1 MTSILTR
8 LFIKNPDDIKDNAT
22 REQYGSL
29 SGVVGIICNLL
40 LCVFK
45 ITVGALTHSISIVAD
60 GFNNLSD
67 MGSSVIT
74 ILGFKL
80 ANKPADKD
88 HPFGHGRIEYM
99 SAFIVAILILLVG
112 FELMK
117 TSVGAL
123 IDGTP
128 MPTYSL
134 VSIIVLAVSVV
145 FKLWLFFFNRKLGKK
160 IEAETLLATA
170 QDSLNDSIATAVIL
184 LSVAVS
190 KLVPISF
197 NLDAVMGIA
206 VALFI
211 LFAGISAA
219 KETLNRILGE
229 PPTAD
234 LITDIEKAILSRD
247 DFVGIHDLMVHN
259 YGPGRLFA
267 SVHVE
272 VPQDI
277 DIIHCHEQIDLCEKE
292 IYENL
297 GVALVIHMDPM
308 DVNNEEVNCVRQQLS
323 DGIKVINADLTL
335 HDFRMTP
342 MADTQTNLV
351 FDVVVP
357 QNFTLSEKELKEKVS
372 QIAKLINPTFCCVIT
387 VERDF
392 TGRQI

>member
-1 MTSILTR
+1 MTSLLTR
-8 LFIKNPDDIKDNAT
+8 LFIKNPDNLKDNTT
-22 REQYGSL
+22 RAQYGSL
-29 SGVVGIICNLL
+29 SGIVGIICNLL

-45 ITVGALTHSISIVAD
+45 ITVGSLTGSISIVAD

-80 ANKPADKD
+80 SNKPADKD

-117 TSVGAL
+117 SSVNAL
-123 IDGTP
+123 IDGTK
-128 MPTYSL
+128 MPTYTL

-145 FKLWLFFFNRKLGKK
+145 FKLWLFLFNRKLGKK
-160 IEAETLLATA
+160 IESETLLATA

-184 LSVAVS
+184 LSVGVS
-190 KLVPISF
+190 KLVELPF

-211 LFAGISAA
+211 LFAGINAA

-229 PPTAD
+229 PPSAE
-234 LITDIEKAILSRD
+234 LITDIERAILSHD

-277 DIIHCHEQIDLCEKE
+277 DIVHCHEQIDLCEKE
-292 IYENL
+292 IYDTL

-308 DVNNEEVNCVRQQLS
+308 DVNNEQVAFVRQQLS
-323 DGIKVINADLTL
+323 DGIKVINNELTL

-351 FDVVVP
+351 FDLVIP
-357 QNFTLSEKELKEKVS
+357 QNFTLTEKELKEKVS
-372 QIAKLINPTFCCVIT
+372 QIAKLINPTFRCVIT

-392 TGRQI
+392 TGR

>member
-1 MTSILTR
+1 MTSLLTK
-8 LFIKNPDDIKDNAT
+8 LFIKNPNDIKNNAT
-22 REQYGSL
+22 RAQYGSL
-29 SGVVGIICNLL
+29 SGVVGIVCNLL

-45 ITVGALTHSISIVAD
+45 ITVGSLTSSISIVAD

-117 TSVGAL
+117 TSVSAL
-123 IDGTP
+123 TNGTP
-128 MPTYSL
+128 MPTYSF
-134 VSIIVLAVSVV
+134 VSIIVLTVSVV

-160 IEAETLLATA
+160 IESETLLATA
-170 QDSLNDSIATAVIL
+170 QDSLNDSVATAVIL
-184 LSVAVS
+184 LSVGVS
-190 KLVPISF
+190 KLVAVPF

-211 LFAGISAA
+211 LWAGINAA
-219 KETLNRILGE
+219 KETLTRILGE
-229 PPTAD
+229 PPSAD
-234 LITDIEKAILSRD
+234 LITDIEAAILSRK
-247 DFVGIHDLMVHN
+247 DFVGIHDLIVHN

-277 DIIHCHEQIDLCEKE
+277 NIVECHEQIDLCEKE
-292 IYENL
+292 IFDNL

-308 DVNNEEVNCVRQQLS
+308 DVNNEEVAFIRQQLS
-323 DGIKVINADLTL
+323 DGIKVINDELTL

-351 FDVVVP
+351 FDVVIP
-357 QNFTLSEKELKEKVS
+357 QNFNLSEKELKEKIS
-372 QIAKLINPTFCCVIT
+372 QIAKLINPAFCCVIT

-392 TGRQI
+392 TGR

>member
-1 MTSILTR
+1 MTALLTK
-8 LFIKNPDDIKDNAT
+8 LFIKNPDDIKNNTT
-22 REQYGSL
+22 RAQYGSL
-29 SGVVGIICNLL
+29 SGVVGILCNLF
-40 LCVFK
+40 LCAFK
-45 ITVGALTHSISIVAD
+45 IAIGSLTHSISIVAD
-60 GFNNLSD
+60 GLNNLSD

-117 TSVGAL
+117 TSVTA
-123 IDGTP
+123 ITNGTP
-128 MPTYSL
+128 MPTYSIA
-134 VSIIVLAVSVV
+134 SIIVLAVSVIL
-145 FKLWLFFFNRKLGKK
+145 KLWLFLFNRKIGKK
-160 IEAETLLATA
+160 IDSETLLATA
-170 QDSLNDSIATAVIL
+170 QDSLNDSVATAVIL
-184 LSVAVS
+184 LSVGVS
-190 KLVPISF
+190 KLVSLPF

-211 LFAGISAA
+211 LWAGINAA
-219 KETLNRILGE
+219 KETLNRLLGE
-229 PPTAD
+229 PPSPE
-234 LITDIEKAILSRD
+234 LITDIETAILSHD
-247 DFVGIHDLMVHN
+247 EFVGIHDLMIHN

-277 DIIHCHEQIDLCEKE
+277 NIVHCHEQIDLCEKE
-292 IYENL
+292 IFDNL
-297 GVALVIHMDPM
+297 GVMLVIHMDPM
-308 DVNNEEVNCVRQQLS
+308 DVNNEEVNFTRQQLS
-323 DGIKVINADLTL
+323 DGIKVINDELTL

-351 FDVVVP
+351 FDVVIP
-357 QNFTLSEKELKEKVS
+357 QNFNLSEKELKEKIS
-372 QIAKLINPTFCCVIT
+372 QIAKLINPTFSCVIT

-392 TGRQI
+392 TGR

>member
-1 MTSILTR
+1 MTSLLTR
-8 LFIKNPDDIKDNAT
+8 LFIKNPENVKDNAT

-29 SGVVGIICNLL
+29 SGVVGIICNLI
-40 LCVFK
+40 LCIFK
-45 ITVGALTHSISIVAD
+45 IAVGALTHSISIIAD

-134 VSIIVLAVSVV
+134 VSIIILAVSVV
-145 FKLWLFFFNRKLGKK
+145 FKLWLFLFNRKIGKK
-160 IEAETLLATA
+160 IESETLLATA
-170 QDSLNDSIATAVIL
+170 QDSLNDSVATAVIL

-190 KLVPISF
+190 KLVPIPF
-197 NLDAVMGIA
+197 NLDAVMGVA

-211 LFAGISAA
+211 LFAGFNAG

-234 LITDIEKAILSRD
+234 LITDIEKAILSHD
-247 DFVGIHDLMVHN
+247 DFVGIHDLIVHN

-277 DIIHCHEQIDLCEKE
+277 NIVECHEQIDLCEKE
-292 IYENL
+292 IYETL

-308 DVNNEEVNCVRQQLS
+308 DVNNEQVAFVRQQMS
-323 DGIKVINADLTL
+323 DGIKVINDELTL

-342 MADTQTNLV
+342 MAETQTNLV
-351 FDVVVP
+351 FDVVIP
-357 QNFTLSEKELKEKVS
+357 HNFNLSEKELKEKVS

-387 VERDF
+387 IERDF
-392 TGRQI
+392 TGR

>member
-1 MTSILTR
+1 MTSLLTR

-190 KLVPISF
+190 KLVPVSF

-211 LFAGISAA
+211 LCAGINAA

-234 LITDIEKAILSRD
+234 LITDIEKAILSYN

-277 DIIHCHEQIDLCEKE
+277 NIVHCHEQIDLCEKE

-308 DVNNEEVNCVRQQLS
+308 DVNNEEVNHIRQQLS
-323 DGIKVINADLTL
+323 DGIKVINGELTL

-351 FDVVVP
+351 FDVVIP
-357 QNFTLSEKELKEKVS
+357 QNFTLSEKELKEKIS

-392 TGRQI
+392 TGR

>member
-1 MTSILTR
+1 MTSLLTR
-8 LFIKNPDDIKDNAT
+8 LFIKNPENVKDNAT

-29 SGVVGIICNLL
+29 SGVVGIICNLI
-40 LCVFK
+40 LCIFK
-45 ITVGALTHSISIVAD
+45 IAVGALTHSISIIAD

-134 VSIIVLAVSVV
+134 VSIIILAVSVV
-145 FKLWLFFFNRKLGKK
+145 FKLWLFLFNRKIGKK
-160 IEAETLLATA
+160 IESETLLATA

-190 KLVPISF
+190 KLVPIPF
-197 NLDAVMGIA
+197 NLDAVMGVA

-211 LFAGISAA
+211 LFAGFNAA

-234 LITDIEKAILSRD
+234 LITDIEKAILSHD
-247 DFVGIHDLMVHN
+247 DFVGIHDLIVHN

-277 DIIHCHEQIDLCEKE
+277 NIVECHEQIDLCEKE
-292 IYENL
+292 IYETL

-308 DVNNEEVNCVRQQLS
+308 DVNNEQVAFVRQQMS
-323 DGIKVINADLTL
+323 DGIKVINDELTL

-342 MADTQTNLV
+342 MAETQTNLV
-351 FDVVVP
+351 FDVVIP
-357 QNFTLSEKELKEKVS
+357 QNFNLSEKELKEKVS

-392 TGRQI
+392 TGR

>member
-1 MTSILTR
+1 MTHILTR
-8 LFIKNPDDIKDNAT
+8 LFIKNPDDVKNNAT

-29 SGVVGIICNLL
+29 SGAVGIICNLL

-117 TSVGAL
+117 TSCGAL
-123 IDGTP
+123 INGTP

-145 FKLWLFFFNRKLGKK
+145 FKLWLFIFNRKLGKK
-160 IEAETLLATA
+160 IESETLLATA

-184 LSVAVS
+184 ISVAVS
-190 KLVPISF
+190 KLVTVPF
-197 NLDAVMGIA
+197 NLDAVMGVA

-211 LFAGISAA
+211 IWAGINAA

-229 PPTAD
+229 PPSAE
-234 LITDIEKAILSRD
+234 LITDIENAILSRK

-277 DIIHCHEQIDLCEKE
+277 DIVHCHEQIDLCEKE
-292 IYENL
+292 IYDNL
-297 GVALVIHMDPM
+297 GVSLVIHMDPM
-308 DVNNEEVNCVRQQLS
+308 DVNNDEINFIRQQLS
-323 DGIKVINADLTL
+323 NGIKVIDNNLTI

-357 QNFTLSEKELKEKVS
+357 QNFKLTEKELKEKIT
-372 QIAKLINPTFCCVIT
+372 QIARLINPTFCCVIT

-392 TGRQI
+392 TGR

>member
-1 MTSILTR
+1 MTSLLTR
-8 LFIKNPDDIKDNAT
+8 LFIKNPDNVKDNTT

-29 SGVVGIICNLL
+29 SGIVGIVCNLL

-45 ITVGALTHSISIVAD
+45 ITVGSLTGSISIVAD

-80 ANKPADKD
+80 SNKPADKD

-117 TSVGAL
+117 SSVNAL
-123 IDGTP
+123 IDGTK
-128 MPTYSL
+128 MPTYTL

-145 FKLWLFFFNRKLGKK
+145 FKLWLFLFNRKLGKK
-160 IEAETLLATA
+160 IESETLLATA

-184 LSVAVS
+184 LSVGVS
-190 KLVPISF
+190 KLVALPF

-211 LFAGISAA
+211 LFAGINAA

-229 PPTAD
+229 PPSAE
-234 LITDIEKAILSRD
+234 LITDIERAILSND

-277 DIIHCHEQIDLCEKE
+277 DIVHCHEQIDLCEKE
-292 IYENL
+292 IYDSL

-308 DVNNEEVNCVRQQLS
+308 DVNNEQVAFVRQQLS
-323 DGIKVINADLTL
+323 DGIKVINNELTL

-351 FDVVVP
+351 FDLVIP
-357 QNFTLSEKELKEKVS
+357 QNFTLNEKELKEKVS
-372 QIAKLINPTFCCVIT
+372 QIAKLINPTFRCVIT

-392 TGRQI
+392 TGR

>member
-1 MTSILTR
+1 MTRLLTH
-8 LFIKNPDDIKDNAT
+8 LFIKNPDNVKDNTT

-29 SGVVGIICNLL
+29 SGIVGIICNLL

-123 IDGTP
+123 INGTP

-134 VSIIVLAVSVV
+134 ASIIVLAVSVI
-145 FKLWLFFFNRKLGKK
+145 FKLWLFLFNRKLGKK
-160 IEAETLLATA
+160 IESEALLATA
-170 QDSLNDSIATAVIL
+170 QDSLNDSVATAVIL

-190 KLVPISF
+190 KFVPVQF

-211 LFAGISAA
+211 LFAGINAA

-229 PPTAD
+229 PPSSD
-234 LITDIEKAILSRD
+234 LITDIENSILAYD
-247 DFVGIHDLMVHN
+247 DFVGIHDLIVHN

-277 DIIHCHEQIDLCEKE
+277 DIVQCHEQIDLCEKK
-292 IYENL
+292 IYDEL
-297 GVALVIHMDPM
+297 GVSLVIHMDPM
-308 DVNNEEVNCVRQQLS
+308 DINNEQVNFVRSQLS
-323 DGIKVINADLTL
+323 DGIKVIDENLTL

-351 FDVVVP
+351 FDVVMP
-357 QNFTLSEKELKEKVS
+357 QNFTLPEKELKEKIS

-387 VERDF
+387 VEHDF
-392 TGRQI
+392 TGR

>member
-1 MTSILTR
+1 MTRLLTR
-8 LFIKNPDDIKDNAT
+8 LFIKNPDDVKNNAT
-22 REQYGSL
+22 REAYGSL

-40 LCVFK
+40 LCAFK
-45 ITVGALTHSISIVAD
+45 ITVGLLTASISIVAD

-99 SAFIVAILILLVG
+99 SAFIVAILIMLVG

-117 TSVGAL
+117 TSVTAL
-123 IDGTP
+123 ADGTA
-128 MPTYSL
+128 MPVYSTT
-134 VSIIVLAVSVV
+134 SIIVLAVSVI
-145 FKLWLFFFNRKLGKK
+145 FKLWLYIFNRKIGKK
-160 IEAETLLATA
+160 IESETLLATA

-190 KLVPISF
+190 KVVTLPF

-206 VALFI
+206 VSLFI
-211 LFAGISAA
+211 LFAGINAA

-229 PPTAD
+229 PPSAE
-234 LITDIEKAILSRD
+234 LISDIEAAILSRK
-247 DFVGIHDLMVHN
+247 DFVGIHDLIVHN

-277 DIIHCHEQIDLCEKE
+277 DIVHCHEQIDLCEKE
-292 IYENL
+292 IYDNL
-297 GVALVIHMDPM
+297 GVSLVIHMDPM
-308 DVNNEEVNCVRQQLS
+308 DVNNEQVAFVRTQLS
-323 DGIKVINADLTL
+323 DGIKVIDENLTL

-357 QNFTLSEKELKEKVS
+357 QELKLNEKELNDKIS

-387 VERDF
+387 FDRDF
-392 TGRQI
+392 TGR

>member
-1 MTSILTR
+1 MTQLLTR
-8 LFIKNPDDIKDNAT
+8 LFIKNPDDVKDNAT

-29 SGVVGIICNLL
+29 SGIVGIICNLL
-40 LCVFK
+40 LCAFK

-80 ANKPADKD
+80 SNKPADKD

-145 FKLWLFFFNRKLGKK
+145 FKLWLFFFNRNLGKK
-160 IEAETLLATA
+160 IESETLLATA

-184 LSVAVS
+184 LSVTVS
-190 KLVPISF
+190 KLVEVPF

-211 LFAGISAA
+211 LFAGINAA

-229 PPTAD
+229 PPSAD

-277 DIIHCHEQIDLCEKE
+277 NIVHCHEQIDLCEKE
-292 IYENL
+292 IYETL

-308 DVNNEEVNCVRQQLS
+308 DVNNEEVNHIRHQLS
-323 DGIKVINADLTL
+323 DGIKVINDELTL

-372 QIAKLINPTFCCVIT
+372 QIAKLINPTFRCVIT

-392 TGRQI
+392 TGR

>member
-1 MTSILTR
+1 MTALLTK
-8 LFIKNPDDIKDNAT
+8 LFIKNPNDIKNNAT
-22 REQYGSL
+22 RAQYGSL
-29 SGVVGIICNLL
+29 SGVVGILCNLL
-40 LCVFK
+40 LCAFK
-45 ITVGALTHSISIVAD
+45 IAVGSLTHSISIVAD
-60 GFNNLSD
+60 GLNNLSD

-117 TSVGAL
+117 TSVTA
-123 IDGTP
+123 ITNGTP
-128 MPTYSL
+128 MPTYSI
-134 VSIIVLAVSVV
+134 VSIIVLAVSVI
-145 FKLWLFFFNRKLGKK
+145 FKFWLFLFNRKIGKK
-160 IEAETLLATA
+160 IDSETLLATS
-170 QDSLNDSIATAVIL
+170 QDSLNDSVATAVIL
-184 LSVAVS
+184 LSVGVS
-190 KLVPISF
+190 KLVTLPF

-211 LFAGISAA
+211 LWAGINAA
-219 KETLNRILGE
+219 KETLNRLLGE
-229 PPTAD
+229 PPSPE
-234 LITDIEKAILSRD
+234 LITDIETAILSHD
-247 DFVGIHDLMVHN
+247 EFVGIHDLMIHN

-277 DIIHCHEQIDLCEKE
+277 NIVHCHEQIDLCEKE
-292 IYENL
+292 IFDNL
-297 GVALVIHMDPM
+297 GVMLVIHMDPM
-308 DVNNEEVNCVRQQLS
+308 DVNNEEVAFVRQQLS
-323 DGIKVINADLTL
+323 DGIKVINDELTL

-351 FDVVVP
+351 FDVVIP
-357 QNFTLSEKELKEKVS
+357 QNFNLSEKELKEKIS

-392 TGRQI
+392 TGR

>member
-1 MTSILTR
+1 MTALLTK
-8 LFIKNPDDIKDNAT
+8 LFIKNPNNVKDNAT

-29 SGVVGIICNLL
+29 SGVVGILCNLF
-40 LCVFK
+40 LCAFK
-45 ITVGALTHSISIVAD
+45 IAVGSLTHSISIVAD
-60 GFNNLSD
+60 GLNNLSD

-117 TSVGAL
+117 TSVTA
-123 IDGTP
+123 ITNGTP
-128 MPTYSL
+128 MPTYSIA
-134 VSIIVLAVSVV
+134 SIIVLAVSVL
-145 FKLWLFFFNRKLGKK
+145 FKLWLFIFNRKIGKK
-160 IEAETLLATA
+160 IDSETLLATA

-184 LSVAVS
+184 ISVGVS
-190 KLVPISF
+190 KLVSLPF

-211 LFAGISAA
+211 LWAGINAA
-219 KETLNRILGE
+219 KETLNRLLGE
-229 PPTAD
+229 PPSPE
-234 LITDIEKAILSRD
+234 LITDIETAILSHD
-247 DFVGIHDLMVHN
+247 EFVGIHDLMIHN

-277 DIIHCHEQIDLCEKE
+277 DIVHCHEQIDLCEKE
-292 IYENL
+292 IFDNL
-297 GVALVIHMDPM
+297 GVMLVIHMDPM
-308 DVNNEEVNCVRQQLS
+308 DVNNEEVNFTRQQLS
-323 DGIKVINADLTL
+323 DGIKVINDELTL

-351 FDVVVP
+351 FDVVIP
-357 QNFTLSEKELKEKVS
+357 QNFNLSEKELKEKIS
-372 QIAKLINPTFCCVIT
+372 QIAKLINPTFSCVIT

-392 TGRQI
+392 TGR

>member
-1 MTSILTR
+1 MTALLTK
-8 LFIKNPDDIKDNAT
+8 LFIKNPNDIKNNAT
-22 REQYGSL
+22 RAQYGSL
-29 SGVVGIICNLL
+29 SGVVGILCNLL
-40 LCVFK
+40 LCAFK
-45 ITVGALTHSISIVAD
+45 IAVGSLTHSISIVAD
-60 GFNNLSD
+60 GLNNLSD

-117 TSVGAL
+117 TSVTA
-123 IDGTP
+123 ITNSTP
-128 MPTYSL
+128 MPTYSIA
-134 VSIIVLAVSVV
+134 SIIVLAVSVI
-145 FKLWLFFFNRKLGKK
+145 FKFWLFLFNRKIGKK
-160 IEAETLLATA
+160 IDSETLLATS
-170 QDSLNDSIATAVIL
+170 QDSLNDSVATAVIL
-184 LSVAVS
+184 LSVGVS
-190 KLVPISF
+190 KLVTLPF

-211 LFAGISAA
+211 LWAGINAA
-219 KETLNRILGE
+219 KETLNRLLGE
-229 PPTAD
+229 PPSPE
-234 LITDIEKAILSRD
+234 LITDIETAILSHD
-247 DFVGIHDLMVHN
+247 EFVGIHDLMIHN

-277 DIIHCHEQIDLCEKE
+277 DIVHCHEQIDLCEKE
-292 IYENL
+292 IFDNL
-297 GVALVIHMDPM
+297 GVMLVIHMDPM
-308 DVNNEEVNCVRQQLS
+308 DVNNEEVNFTRQQLS
-323 DGIKVINADLTL
+323 DGIKVINDELTL

-351 FDVVVP
+351 FDVVIP
-357 QNFTLSEKELKEKVS
+357 QNFNLSEKELKEKIS

-392 TGRQI
+392 TGR

>member
-1 MTSILTR
+1 MTGLLTR
-8 LFIKNPDDIKDNAT
+8 LFIKNPENVKDNAT

-29 SGVVGIICNLL
+29 SGVVGIICNLI
-40 LCVFK
+40 LCIFK
-45 ITVGALTHSISIVAD
+45 IAVGALTHSISIIAD

-123 IDGTP
+123 MDGTP

-134 VSIIVLAVSVV
+134 VSIIILAVSVV
-145 FKLWLFFFNRKLGKK
+145 FKLWLFLFNRKIGKK
-160 IEAETLLATA
+160 IESETLLATA
-170 QDSLNDSIATAVIL
+170 QDSLNDSVATAVIL

-190 KLVPISF
+190 KLVPIPF
-197 NLDAVMGIA
+197 NLDAVMGVA

-211 LFAGISAA
+211 LFAGFNAA

-234 LITDIEKAILSRD
+234 LITDIEKAILSHE
-247 DFVGIHDLMVHN
+247 DFVGIHDLIVHN

-277 DIIHCHEQIDLCEKE
+277 NIVECHEQIDLCEKE
-292 IYENL
+292 IYETL

-308 DVNNEEVNCVRQQLS
+308 DVNNEQVAFVRQQMS
-323 DGIKVINADLTL
+323 DGIKVINDELTL

-342 MADTQTNLV
+342 MAETQTNLV
-351 FDVVVP
+351 FDVVIP
-357 QNFTLSEKELKEKVS
+357 QNFNLSEKELKEKVS

-387 VERDF
+387 IERDF
-392 TGRQI
+392 TGR

>member
-1 MTSILTR
+1 MTHILTR
-8 LFIKNPDDIKDNAT
+8 LFVKNPDDVKNNAT

-29 SGVVGIICNLL
+29 SGAVGIICNLL

-117 TSVGAL
+117 TSCGAL

-134 VSIIVLAVSVV
+134 VSIIVLAVSVA
-145 FKLWLFFFNRKLGKK
+145 FKLWLFIFNRKLGKK
-160 IEAETLLATA
+160 IESETLLATA

-184 LSVAVS
+184 ISVAVS
-190 KLVPISF
+190 KLVTVPF
-197 NLDAVMGIA
+197 NLDAVMGVA

-211 LFAGISAA
+211 IWAGINAA

-229 PPTAD
+229 PPSAE
-234 LITDIEKAILSRD
+234 LITDIENAILSRK

-277 DIIHCHEQIDLCEKE
+277 DIVHCHEQIDLCEKE
-292 IYENL
+292 IYDNL
-297 GVALVIHMDPM
+297 GVSLVIHMDPM
-308 DVNNEEVNCVRQQLS
+308 DVNNDEINFIRQQLS
-323 DGIKVINADLTL
+323 NGIKVIDNNLTI

-357 QNFTLSEKELKEKVS
+357 QNFKVTEKELKEKIT
-372 QIAKLINPTFCCVIT
+372 QIARLINPTFCCVIT

-392 TGRQI
+392 TGR

>member
-1 MTSILTR
+1 MTRLLTR
-8 LFIKNPDDIKDNAT
+8 LFIKNPDDVKNNAT
-22 REQYGSL
+22 REAYGSL

-40 LCVFK
+40 LCAFK
-45 ITVGALTHSISIVAD
+45 ITVGLLTASISIVAD

-99 SAFIVAILILLVG
+99 SAFIVAILIMLVG

-117 TSVGAL
+117 TSVTAL
-123 IDGTP
+123 ADGTAIP
-128 MPTYSL
+128 VYSTT
-134 VSIIVLAVSVV
+134 SIIVLAVSVI
-145 FKLWLFFFNRKLGKK
+145 FKLWLYIFNRKIGKK
-160 IEAETLLATA
+160 IESETLLATA

-190 KLVPISF
+190 KVVALPF

-206 VALFI
+206 VSLFI
-211 LFAGISAA
+211 LFAGINAA

-229 PPTAD
+229 PPSPE
-234 LITDIEKAILSRD
+234 LISDIEAAILSRK
-247 DFVGIHDLMVHN
+247 DFVGIHDLIVHN

-277 DIIHCHEQIDLCEKE
+277 DIVHCHEQIDLCEKE
-292 IYENL
+292 IYDNL
-297 GVALVIHMDPM
+297 GVSLVIHMDPM
-308 DVNNEEVNCVRQQLS
+308 DINNEQVTFVRTQLS
-323 DGIKVINADLTL
+323 DGIKVIDENLTL

-357 QNFTLSEKELKEKVS
+357 QELKISEKELNDKIS

-387 VERDF
+387 FDRDF
-392 TGRQI
+392 TGR

>member
-1 MTSILTR
+1 MTKLLTR
-8 LFIKNPDDIKDNAT
+8 LFIKNPDDVKNNTT
-22 REQYGSL
+22 REAYGSL

-40 LCVFK
+40 LCAFK
-45 ITVGALTHSISIVAD
+45 ITVGLLTASISIVAD

-99 SAFIVAILILLVG
+99 SAFIVAILIMLVG

-117 TSVGAL
+117 TSVTAL
-123 IDGTP
+123 ANGTA

-134 VSIIVLAVSVV
+134 VSIIVLAVSVI
-145 FKLWLFFFNRKLGKK
+145 FKLWLFFFNRNLGKK
-160 IEAETLLATA
+160 IESETLLATA

-190 KLVPISF
+190 KIVALPF

-206 VALFI
+206 VSLFI
-211 LFAGISAA
+211 LFAGINAA

-229 PPTAD
+229 PPSPD
-234 LITDIEKAILSRD
+234 IITDIESAILSRK
-247 DFVGIHDLMVHN
+247 DFVGIHDLIVHN

-277 DIIHCHEQIDLCEKE
+277 DIVSCHEQIDLCEKE
-292 IYENL
+292 IYDNL
-297 GVALVIHMDPM
+297 GVSLVIHMDPM
-308 DVNNEEVNCVRQQLS
+308 DVNNEQVAFVRSQLS
-323 DGIKVINADLTL
+323 DGIKVIDENLTL

-351 FDVVVP
+351 FDVVIP
-357 QNFTLSEKELKEKVS
+357 QELKLSEKELQEKIS

-387 VERDF
+387 FDHDF
-392 TGRQI
+392 TGR

>member
-1 MTSILTR
+1 MTRLLTR
-8 LFIKNPDDIKDNAT
+8 LFIKNPDDVKNNAT
-22 REQYGSL
+22 REAYGSL

-40 LCVFK
+40 LCAFK
-45 ITVGALTHSISIVAD
+45 ITVGLLTASISIVAD

-99 SAFIVAILILLVG
+99 SAFIVAILIMLVG

-117 TSVGAL
+117 TSVTAL
-123 IDGTP
+123 ADGTA
-128 MPTYSL
+128 MPVYSTT
-134 VSIIVLAVSVV
+134 SIIVLAVSVI
-145 FKLWLFFFNRKLGKK
+145 FKLWLYIFNRKIGKK
-160 IEAETLLATA
+160 IESETLLATA

-190 KLVPISF
+190 KVVTLPF

-206 VALFI
+206 VSLFI
-211 LFAGISAA
+211 LFAGINAA

-229 PPTAD
+229 PPSAE
-234 LITDIEKAILSRD
+234 LISDIEAAILSRK
-247 DFVGIHDLMVHN
+247 DFVGIHDLIVHN

-277 DIIHCHEQIDLCEKE
+277 DIVHCHEQIDLCEKE
-292 IYENL
+292 IYDNL
-297 GVALVIHMDPM
+297 GVSLVIHMDPM
-308 DVNNEEVNCVRQQLS
+308 DVNNEQVAFVRTQLS
-323 DGIKVINADLTL
+323 DGIKVIDENLTL

-357 QNFTLSEKELKEKVS
+357 QELKINEKELNDKIS

-387 VERDF
+387 FDRDF
-392 TGRQI
+392 TGR

>member
-1 MTSILTR
+1 MTKLLTR
-8 LFIKNPDDIKDNAT
+8 LFVKNPEDIKSNKT

-29 SGVVGIICNLL
+29 SGIIGIICNLL
-40 LCVFK
+40 LCAFK
-45 ITVGALTHSISIVAD
+45 IAVGSLTHSISIVAD

-80 ANKPADKD
+80 SNKPADKD

-99 SAFIVAILILLVG
+99 SAFIVAILIMLVG

-117 TSVGAL
+117 SSVNAL
-123 IDGTP
+123 INGTK

-134 VSIIVLAVSVV
+134 VSIIVLAVSVL
-145 FKLWLFFFNRKLGKK
+145 FKFWLYLFNRKIGKK
-160 IEAETLLATA
+160 IESETLLATA
-170 QDSLNDSIATAVIL
+170 QDSLNDSIATTVIL
-184 LSVAVS
+184 ISVGIS
-190 KLVPISF
+190 KLVVLPF

-211 LFAGISAA
+211 LWAGINAA

-229 PPTAD
+229 PPSSE
-234 LITDIEKAILSRD
+234 LITDIEAAILSRD
-247 DFVGIHDLMVHN
+247 DFVGIHDLMIHN

-277 DIIHCHEQIDLCEKE
+277 DIVHCHEQIDLCEKE
-292 IYENL
+292 IYDNL
-297 GVALVIHMDPM
+297 GVSLVIHMDPM
-308 DVNNEEVNCVRQQLS
+308 DVNNEQVAFVRNQLS
-323 DGIKVINADLTL
+323 DGIKVIDPNLTL

-351 FDVVVP
+351 FDVVIP
-357 QNFTLSEKELKEKVS
+357 QELKLSEQELNEKITR
-372 QIAKLINPTFCCVIT
+372 IAKLINPTFCCVIT
-387 VERDF
+387 FDRDF
-392 TGRQI
+392 TGR

>member
-1 MTSILTR
+1 MTSLLTR
-8 LFIKNPDDIKDNAT
+8 LFIKNPDDIKNNAT

-60 GFNNLSD
+60 GLNNLSD

-117 TSVGAL
+117 TSVSAL

-128 MPTYSL
+128 MPTYST

-190 KLVPISF
+190 KLVPVTF

-211 LFAGISAA
+211 LFAGFNAA

-234 LITDIEKAILSRD
+234 LITDIEKAILSHD

-277 DIIHCHEQIDLCEKE
+277 DIVHCHEQIDLCEKE
-292 IYENL
+292 IYETL
-297 GVALVIHMDPM
+297 GVSLVIHMDPM
-308 DVNNEEVNCVRQQLS
+308 DVNNEEVSSIRQQLS
-323 DGIKVINADLTL
+323 DGIKVINEELTL

-351 FDVVVP
+351 FDVVTP
-357 QNFTLSEKELKEKVS
+357 QSFTLSEKELKEKIS
-372 QIAKLINPTFCCVIT
+372 KIAKLINPTFCCVIT

-392 TGRQI
+392 TGR

>member
-1 MTSILTR
+1 MTRLLTR
-8 LFIKNPDDIKDNAT
+8 LFIKNPDDVKNNNT
-22 REQYGSL
+22 REAYGSL

-40 LCVFK
+40 LCAFK
-45 ITVGALTHSISIVAD
+45 ITVGLLTASISIIAD

-99 SAFIVAILILLVG
+99 SAFIVAILIMLVG

-117 TSVGAL
+117 TSVSAL
-123 IDGTP
+123 ADGTA
-128 MPTYSL
+128 MPVYSTA
-134 VSIIVLAVSVV
+134 SIIVLAVSVI
-145 FKLWLFFFNRKLGKK
+145 FKLWLYIFNRKIGKK
-160 IEAETLLATA
+160 IESETLLATA

-190 KLVPISF
+190 KMVALPF

-206 VALFI
+206 VSLFI
-211 LFAGISAA
+211 LFAGINAA

-229 PPTAD
+229 PPSPE
-234 LITDIEKAILSRD
+234 LITDIEAAILSRK
-247 DFVGIHDLMVHN
+247 DFVGIHDLIVHN

-277 DIIHCHEQIDLCEKE
+277 NIVECHEQIDLCEKE
-292 IYENL
+292 IYDNL
-297 GVALVIHMDPM
+297 GVSLVIHMDPM
-308 DVNNEEVNCVRQQLS
+308 DVNNEQVAFVRSQLG
-323 DGIKVINADLTL
+323 DGIKVIHPDLTL

-351 FDVVVP
+351 FDVVIP
-357 QNFTLSEKELKEKVS
+357 QELKLSEKELNGKIS

-387 VERDF
+387 FDRDF
-392 TGRQI
+392 TGR

>member
-1 MTSILTR
+1 MTSLLTR
-8 LFIKNPDDIKDNAT
+8 LFIKNPEDVKDNAT

-29 SGVVGIICNLL
+29 SGVVGIICNLI
-40 LCVFK
+40 LCIFK
-45 ITVGALTHSISIVAD
+45 IAVGALTHSISIIAD

-134 VSIIVLAVSVV
+134 VSIIILAVSVV
-145 FKLWLFFFNRKLGKK
+145 FKLWLFLFNRKIGKK
-160 IEAETLLATA
+160 IESETLLATA
-170 QDSLNDSIATAVIL
+170 QDSLNDSVATAVIL

-190 KLVPISF
+190 KLVPIPF
-197 NLDAVMGIA
+197 NLDAVMGVA

-211 LFAGISAA
+211 LFAGFNAG

-234 LITDIEKAILSRD
+234 LITDIEKAILSHD
-247 DFVGIHDLMVHN
+247 DFVGIHDLIVHN

-277 DIIHCHEQIDLCEKE
+277 NIVECHEQIDLCEKE
-292 IYENL
+292 IYETL

-308 DVNNEEVNCVRQQLS
+308 DVNNEQVAFVRQQMS
-323 DGIKVINADLTL
+323 DGIKVINDELTL

-342 MADTQTNLV
+342 MAETQTNLV
-351 FDVVVP
+351 FDVVIP
-357 QNFTLSEKELKEKVS
+357 QNFNLSEKELKEKVS

-387 VERDF
+387 IERDF
-392 TGRQI
+392 TGR

>member
-1 MTSILTR
+1 MTRLLTR
-8 LFIKNPDDIKDNAT
+8 LFIKNPDDVKNNAT
-22 REQYGSL
+22 REAYGSL

-40 LCVFK
+40 LCAFK
-45 ITVGALTHSISIVAD
+45 ITVGLLTASISIVAD

-99 SAFIVAILILLVG
+99 SAFIVAILIMLVG

-117 TSVGAL
+117 TSVTAL
-123 IDGTP
+123 ADGTA
-128 MPTYSL
+128 MPVYSTT
-134 VSIIVLAVSVV
+134 SIIVLAVSVI
-145 FKLWLFFFNRKLGKK
+145 FKLWLYIFNRKIGKK
-160 IEAETLLATA
+160 IESETLLATA

-190 KLVPISF
+190 KVVALPF

-206 VALFI
+206 VSLFI
-211 LFAGISAA
+211 LFAGINAA

-229 PPTAD
+229 PPSPE
-234 LITDIEKAILSRD
+234 LISDIEAAILSRK
-247 DFVGIHDLMVHN
+247 DFVGIHDLIIHN

-277 DIIHCHEQIDLCEKE
+277 DIVHCHEQIDLCEKE
-292 IYENL
+292 IYDNL
-297 GVALVIHMDPM
+297 GVSLVIHMDPM
-308 DVNNEEVNCVRQQLS
+308 DINNEQVTFVRTQLS
-323 DGIKVINADLTL
+323 DGIKVIDENLTL

-357 QNFTLSEKELKEKVS
+357 QELKISEKELNVKIS

-387 VERDF
+387 FDRDF
-392 TGRQI
+392 TGR